1 MSHRTNPGKIFSK
14 KQVLASL
21 IVFSVIAGFSLSGV
35 TRFITDR
42 TIRPFEFNLRVH
54 LGQDPRLDPRIKIYS
69 YDDSTLRSIK
79 DDDLTITAWLDVL
92 EGLAEAG
99 PQMIMVDKIFGIAK
113 GEFDASNVIQRL
125 NHLPVPLV
133 TGVFTTPAPL
143 RSHSPIATHHPAF
156 ALGNWLD
163 QGLTAGQLNWLPVK
177 PGFVYGPDQ
186 KIAEG
191 FNHLGHL
198 HYEGQG
204 RIELFRRYDTAQ
216 AIPHWSLLAAKRLQ
230 MSGDGL
236 VVNSTQIS
244 PDEGAIAVNMIDP
257 AKLRQRIYSMESQL
271 DVTLTTNYI
280 DANNRRWQARFDF
293 QANADEQRDAVLESE
308 ISLSFTHQE
317 TLEEIILKDRLRNLL
332 MELAAHRYVK
342 IVYQSVHMNPPEE
355 SQGPTDNVDFEFK
368 IDGHWKQIIID
379 VQTIDFVGRTME
391 SEDFNFAFTGSG
403 SDWNM

>member
-1 MSHRTNPGKIFSK
+1 
-14 KQVLASL
+14 
-21 IVFSVIAGFSLSGV
+21 
-35 TRFITDR
+35 
-42 TIRPFEFNLRVH
+42 
-54 LGQDPRLDPRIKIYS
+54 
-69 YDDSTLRSIK
+69 
-79 DDDLTITAWLDVL
+79 
-92 EGLAEAG
+92 
-99 PQMIMVDKIFGIAK
+99 
-113 GEFDASNVIQRL
+113 
-125 NHLPVPLV
+125 
-133 TGVFTTPAPL
+133 
-143 RSHSPIATHHPAF
+143 
-156 ALGNWLD
+156 
-163 QGLTAGQLNWLPVK
+163 LNWLPVK